1 MIIVID
7 GIGEVEVDD
16 AFKNLTKTQQNIFVD
31 QIREQV
37 RAGAKNKQD
46 ADKPVEK
53 QRGRAFAQ
61 GVFLGFADELEAA
74 IRNPVSALGSA
85 LGLSEGKSYK
95 ENLDVIRKKL
105 DSYRSANPLEALAS
119 EMAGAGVT
127 TLGLGALTA
136 GAGGAATAAATS
148 SRLAPLVAR
157 TAALG
162 AGEGAIAGFG
172 AGEGGFSER
181 AKTAATG
188 AAIGGALG
196 TAAPLAVQQGGKL
209 VRRVGD
215 TLGVGGQKRA
225 DAFAERK
232 VLENLDRDN
241 LTPDTALKSLK
252 EAQDLGIEDITIA
265 DLGENLRGSGWRAQI
280 VPNKQRQK
288 TIDQFDERKTRQA
301 EQITEQ
307 AKTLSNTTEDT
318 GLTYLDNLT
327 EKVQRQARPA
337 YKKAYEVELD
347 AAPFASMAKSKVIQD
362 AYKKAVDIADID
374 PDFDISNMPKDLSKF
389 FGDEMKGGGY
399 VGMPTE
405 VAHEIKKGLDV
416 LIENESEAITGKL
429 TKRGAALNKLKN
441 TWNREIIK
449 QNDAYR
455 IANEQFA
462 DNARLKDAFK
472 SGFDF
477 TKISEQ
483 ELVKKVSKMS
493 APEKEALRVGLVSQ
507 IEELASKTGDATNF
521 VKTVF
526 GTPRKRAALRLA
538 FDNSEQFARF
548 EKAIKF
554 QVDKMK
560 TTRKVTG
567 GSETVE
573 RKVQL
578 DDGGMDASSVLNV
591 GTQAFLGNIPG
602 AAMSGA
608 QRAASRLQGLNEKS
622 AGRMSQ
628 MLFETDPRM
637 QQGILNQ
644 LQQRQISDAERQR
657 RLLRRPEVY
666 SGFLGAT
673 SGLLAGRD

>member
-1 MIIVID
+1 
-7 GIGEVEVDD
+7 
-16 AFKNLTKTQQNIFVD
+16 
-31 QIREQV
+31 
-37 RAGAKNKQD
+37 
-46 ADKPVEK
+46 
-53 QRGRAFAQ
+53 
-61 GVFLGFADELEAA
+61 
-74 IRNPVSALGSA
+74 
-85 LGLSEGKSYK
+85 
-95 ENLDVIRKKL
+95 
-105 DSYRSANPLEALAS
+105 
-119 EMAGAGVT
+119 MAGAGVT

-162 AGEGAIAGFG
+162 AGEGAVAGFG

-389 FGDEMKGGGY
+389 FGDEMKGG
-399 VGMPTE
+399 
-405 VAHEIKKGLDV
+405 D
-416 LIENESEAITGKL
+416 
-429 TKRGAALNKLKN
+429 
-441 TWNREIIK
+441 
-449 QNDAYR
+449 
-455 IANEQFA
+455 
-462 DNARLKDAFK
+462 
-472 SGFDF
+472 
-477 TKISEQ
+477 
-483 ELVKKVSKMS
+483 
-493 APEKEALRVGLVSQ
+493 
-507 IEELASKTGDATNF
+507 
-521 VKTVF
+521 
-526 GTPRKRAALRLA
+526 
-538 FDNSEQFARF
+538 
-548 EKAIKF
+548 
-554 QVDKMK
+554 
-560 TTRKVTG
+560 
-567 GSETVE
+567 
-573 RKVQL
+573 
-578 DDGGMDASSVLNV
+578 
-591 GTQAFLGNIPG
+591 
-602 AAMSGA
+602 
-608 QRAASRLQGLNEKS
+608 
-622 AGRMSQ
+622 
-628 MLFETDPRM
+628 
-637 QQGILNQ
+637 
-644 LQQRQISDAERQR
+644 
-657 RLLRRPEVY
+657 
-666 SGFLGAT
+666 
-673 SGLLAGRD
+673 